1 VKPTQEDVARRA
13 NVSRALVSLVMRD
26 APNVSER
33 SRRKVLKA
41 ADELGY
47 RPNAFARSLAS
58 KRVRTIGVLV
68 NDVTNPYFG
77 ALFASLA
84 DAATRAG
91 YDILTAPGTRAAANE
106 TALVNTL
113 LEHRVAGLALLSPL
127 MRTAELRA
135 ITASSPTVVIGR
147 EVAIAGVDVVTTDE
161 DAAARSVLAYL
172 YELGHRDI
180 AHITGGSNRP
190 AADRAAAF
198 RRAAADFG
206 LHPRVIRG
214 SFTEGGGQAGA
225 RQLLKEGALP
235 TAIVAANDL
244 IAVGAMGIFRSAGVI
259 VPDDLSVVG
268 YDDSQIARLDLVQLT
283 SVQQSIDEFGSAAI
297 ATLVRRIEDP
307 SRDRSV
313 KRLATRLAVRKT
325 VGPARR

>member
-1 VKPTQEDVARRA
+1 
-13 NVSRALVSLVMRD
+13 
-26 APNVSER
+26 
-33 SRRKVLKA
+33 
-41 ADELGY
+41 
-47 RPNAFARSLAS
+47 
-58 KRVRTIGVLV
+58 
-68 NDVTNPYFG
+68 
-77 ALFASLA
+77 
-84 DAATRAG
+84 
-91 YDILTAPGTRAAANE
+91 
-106 TALVNTL
+106 
-113 LEHRVAGLALLSPL
+113 LALLSPL

-198 RRAAADFG
+198 RRAAADVG
-206 LHPRVIRG
+206 LHPRVFRG